1 VIPEGEYTVEY
12 DHLKS
17 SPAPLA
23 DWVIK
28 TTDLDT
34 KKEEFK
40 KAVEDFKD
48 GKISEV
54 PGLEYNPGEVSDSRL
69 SYTRPAVLD
78 LSEYAEKANSYIAPR
93 LDNLQEKLGVVI
105 AVGSSTDDKI
115 EKLYNLIDENETN
128 ATNSLERVIEIQE
141 SLEDFK
147 DRVNDKLSC
156 IVSNQNTINDNTR
169 RCLES
174 ISKGNHQALETYQ
187 EEINNRFDDMSLK
200 FDSLGQSHS
209 TTKSMLNRLEVC
221 IDKIKQD
228 LVEQRS
234 GIGGIVDVMQRT
246 LEAMEK
252 EFNEAKDRQ
261 ISVKASADSLI
272 VALYDVVQYQERI
285 LQNQERKGFW
295 NWLKSLFKK

>member
-1 VIPEGEYTVEY
+1 MIPEGEYTVEF
-12 DHLKS
+12 DRMQS
-17 SPAPLA
+17 SPSPLA

-28 TTDLDT
+28 TTNLDT
-34 KKEEFK
+34 KKEEFE

-48 GKISEV
+48 GKIDAV

-78 LSEYAEKANSYIAPR
+78 LNEYAEEVNGCISPR
-93 LDNLQEKLGVVI
+93 LDSLQEKLGVAI

-115 EKLYNLIDENETN
+115 EKLYNLIDENETT
-128 ATNSLERVIEIQE
+128 ATNSLERVTEIQE

-147 DRVNDKLSC
+147 DRVNAKLSC

-169 RCLES
+169 QCLEA
-174 ISKGNHQALETYQ
+174 ISNGNHQALKTYQ
-187 EEINNRFDDMSLK
+187 KEINNRFDDMSLK

-209 TTKSMLNRLEVC
+209 TTQSMLNRLDVRT
-221 IDKIKQD
+221 DKIKQD

-261 ISVKASADSLI
+261 LRIESGVTALMGVARDIMCAEQAI
-272 VALYDVVQYQERI
+272 VEY
-285 LQNQERKGFW
+285 QERKGFW